1 MFTKRAS
8 IISES
13 AQKGPFS
20 KLVFIRKNI
29 IWIYNFELTIFL
41 FKFHTVSEQKKVKK
55 TIDSFPIIQYLK
67 QDTNDTG
74 SDVPFLN
81 TYVKSLSNDSTPL
94 VQ

>member
-1 MFTKRAS
+1 MLTKRAS

-13 AQKGPFS
+13 APKGPFS

-55 TIDSFPIIQYLK
+55 KTIVSFPIIQYLK

-81 TYVKSLSNDSTPL
+81 TYLC
-94 VQ
+94 